1 MEDNTYFNNKFLA
14 ICDNFGMW
22 HVVEVLE
29 NDELNRIVQLTNR
42 ELAFSV
48 RDNLIY
54 QLEQNKLNNE
64 I

>member
-1 MEDNTYFNNKFLA
+1 MTVTMNDKILA

-29 NDELNRIVQLTNR
+29 NEELNRIVQLTNR
-42 ELAFSV
+42 ELAFAV

-64 I
+64 N

>member
-1 MEDNTYFNNKFLA
+1 MNDKILA

-29 NDELNRIVQLTNR
+29 NEELNRIVQLTNR
-42 ELAFSV
+42 ELAFAV

-64 I
+64 N

>member
-1 MEDNTYFNNKFLA
+1 MTVAMNDKILA

-29 NDELNRIVQLTNR
+29 NEELNRIVQLTNR
-42 ELAFSV
+42 ELAFAV

-64 I
+64 N